1 MTAADETRGST
12 GEPGDVAAPVYDDR
26 PVLVAVCICA
36 VMLIA
41 GFLLKGQCLAPE
53 AFAQGH
59 QYSRL
64 CYNDIQP
71 LYGIRSVAN
80 DVFPYVNGE
89 FTADQQLIN
98 GAIEYPVLT
107 GLFLWFAG
115 LFVDDA
121 NSYFRVSAL
130 LLVPF
135 GLLAAYLLGRMT
147 GWRALMWAA
156 SPAVIYYAFHNWD
169 LLVVAAVV
177 GGVWFWHR
185 GKPLWAAAM
194 FGVGCALK
202 MYPILF
208 VLPLALERW
217 VAGRRA
223 DAGKV
228 LAAGAGTA
236 IAINLPFI
244 IINPSGWWATY
255 AFHKIRGPNFDSIWG
270 LLPGEWTS
278 PWLHMPDL
286 NLTVAILSL
295 ATFAGALA
303 YGWHRSRDEGVYPF
317 LQVAGALLVAFLLW
331 NKVHSPQYTLWLL
344 PFFALLRVNVGWWLA
359 YAIVDT
365 VAYVGIFRW
374 FYDISYLGLDY
385 TAAKRAMTYSVWG
398 RALLLALL
406 LGVFLRSQPA
416 TEEAEEA
423 RATFSSHPSD
433 SLEPV
438 GDPA

>member
-1 MTAADETRGST
+1 MA
-12 GEPGDVAAPVYDDR
+12 DVAPERESDGGASESTSFDER
-26 PVLVAVCICA
+26 PILIVVSVCA
-36 VMLIA
+36 LMLMA
-41 GFLLKGQCLAPE
+41 GFMLKGQCLAPD

-71 LYGIRSVAN
+71 LYGIRSVAQ

-89 FTADQQLIN
+89 YTADAQLIG

-115 LFVDDA
+115 LFVEDGNA
-121 NSYFRVSAL
+121 YFRASAL

-135 GLLAAYLLGRMT
+135 GLLSAYLLARMT
-147 GWRALMWAA
+147 GWRALMWAG
-156 SPAVIYYAFHNWD
+156 SPAIIYYAFHNWD

-177 GGVWFWHR
+177 AGVWQWHR
-185 GKPLWAAAM
+185 GRPTWAAVM

-202 MYPILF
+202 MFPILF

-217 VAGRRA
+217 IAGRKAEAAR
-223 DAGKV
+223 V
-228 LAAGAGTA
+228 IAAGAGTA
-236 IAINLPFI
+236 LLINLPFM

-255 AFHKIRGPNFDSIWG
+255 AFHKERGPNFDSIWG
-270 LLPGEWTS
+270 LLQGRWS
-278 PWLHMPDL
+278 SSLVQMPEL
-286 NLTVAILSL
+286 NLTVAVLTI
-295 ATFAGALA
+295 ATFIVVLA
-303 YGWHRSRDEGVYPF
+303 YGWQRGRAERVFPF

-331 NKVHSPQYTLWLL
+331 NKVHSPQFTLWLL
-344 PFFALLRVNVGWWLA
+344 PFFVLLRVNVGWWIA

-374 FYDISYLGLDY
+374 FYDITYLGLDY
-385 TAAKRAMTYSVWG
+385 TLAKQAMTYAVWG
-398 RALLLALL
+398 RAALL
-406 LGVFLRSQPA
+406 VALLVVFLRSSVA
-416 TEEAEEA
+416 TGTEPRSALLSYPP
-423 RATFSSHPSD
+423 SSLD
-433 SLEPV
+433 PV